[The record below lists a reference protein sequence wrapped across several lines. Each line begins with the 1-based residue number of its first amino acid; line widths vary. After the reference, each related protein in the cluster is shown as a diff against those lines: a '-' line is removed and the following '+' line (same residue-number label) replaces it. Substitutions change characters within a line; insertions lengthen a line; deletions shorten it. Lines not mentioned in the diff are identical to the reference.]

1 MKGRQLLLLFLPLT
15 SHVTTVIELIQ
26 SCLKFSSCL
35 KETNYSTLQMNK
47 LTRILTYLRYEDEQI
62 FYSCMF

>member
-26 SCLKFSSCL
+26 SCLKL
-35 KETNYSTLQMNK
+35 VVRLVK
-47 LTRILTYLRYEDEQI
+47 LFWVNGRQKFVMI
-62 FYSCMF
+62 F